1 MADIYGFGNLPELTP
16 TGSML
21 LAIED
26 PDTASDDEATGKS
39 TVDDVV
45 GAATPVAGLN
55 GLAFVKGTVANDN
68 TLTLT
73 LSGNTRGVVY
83 CTSNYAAG
91 RGEYILGAST
101 ATANTATVLE
111 ASGLTVT
118 TSGLTVSIAN
128 AAGGNVAVSVLVFN
142 GTVDIS

>member
-1 MADIYGFGNLPELTP
+1 MADIYGFANLPELTP

-26 PDTASDDEATGKS
+26 PDAASDAEATGRAS
-39 TVDDVV
+39 LDNVV
-45 GAATPVAGLN
+45 GAASAVSGLN
-55 GLAFVKGTVANDN
+55 GLAFVKGTVSNN
-68 TLTLT
+68 STLTLT
-73 LSGNTRGVVY
+73 LGGNTRGVVY

-101 ATANTATVLE
+101 ATANIATVLE

-118 TSGLTVSIAN
+118 ASGLTVSIAN
-128 AAGGNVAVSVLVFN
+128 AAGGNVAVNVLVFN
-142 GTVDIS
+142 GAVEMA